1 VGEEDRRRKR
11 KRKNEGNE
19 GGGRGSII
27 KSHTKGE
34 EVTWDVTARRH
45 ESLEGSPVLQM

>member
-1 VGEEDRRRKR
+1 MGEEDRRRKR

-27 KSHTKGE
+27 KFYIKGE
-34 EVTWDVTARRH
+34 EVIWDVIVRRY
-45 ESLEGSPVLQM
+45 ELLEGFLVL